1 MNKLTVVNVFTGTIC
16 AILFGVIVLSYPFV
30 FVYSFKKFFVL
41 GVVCALLLFYAL
53 PISVQEIVTISLNTF
68 KAMFTVYTTN
78 PGAVFGIGR
87 TFLKTKDVIK
97 TIDYIAENKEFASI
111 MKVLQGLKPYLPQ
124 ILKIVQDEQMNFLI
138 KFNIGMILLHMIQK
152 NMEFFLKKYMNKNTQ
167 MKVNYV
173 IQLLVL
179 FVCTGY
185 YIQERGTVDNIYVM
199 VLVFI
204 VVAYI
209 LYGLTLFNVLP
220 DHLSIKD
227 LALLNTVYDA
237 VNTFAILSYLISY

>member
-16 AILFGVIVLSYPFV
+16 AILFGVVVVSYPFV

-124 ILKIVQDEQMNFLI
+124 ILKIVQD
-138 KFNIGMILLHMIQK
+138 
-152 NMEFFLKKYMNKNTQ
+152 
-167 MKVNYV
+167 
-173 IQLLVL
+173 
-179 FVCTGY
+179 
-185 YIQERGTVDNIYVM
+185 
-199 VLVFI
+199 
-204 VVAYI
+204 
-209 LYGLTLFNVLP
+209 
-220 DHLSIKD
+220 
-227 LALLNTVYDA
+227 
-237 VNTFAILSYLISY
+237 